1 MSGGDP
7 FLSIENPLSYKEYL
21 KIDDL
26 LSLQNLLSRPRQ
38 HDEVLFIIAHQTFEL
53 WFKLMLNEL
62 ETTIHLM
69 ISGNIPEAT
78 RLLRRVIEVEKLLIA
93 QIEVLETIRPT
104 DFLSF
109 RNVLSPAS
117 GFQSLQFREL
127 EFISGLKDERFLKLH
142 GEDSSDREQLAKRLE
157 SPSLWDGFTKVMR
170 QTGFDVDSPSGG
182 ASLQFQKEVSAVAKL
197 YSEGTK
203 IDVIEL
209 AEALLEYD
217 KQFWLWRDHH
227 ISMVERV
234 IGRRMGTGHDSVQNV
249 LGRFASGSAGTSYL
263 ESTLRT
269 RFFPVLWEARTALEE
284 KE

>member
-1 MSGGDP
+1 
-7 FLSIENPLSYKEYL
+7 LSIENPLSYKEYL

-62 ETTIHLM
+62 ETSIHLM
-69 ISGNIPEAT
+69 ISGDVPEAT
-78 RLLRRVIEVEKLLIA
+78 RLLRRVAEVEKLLIS
-93 QIEVLETIRPT
+93 QIGVLETIRPT

-127 EFISGLKDERFLKLH
+127 EFISGLKDARFLKLH
-142 GEDSSDREQLAKRLE
+142 EDNTSDTDQLAKRLE
-157 SPSLWDGFTKVMR
+157 APSLWDGFLKVMR
-170 QTGFDVDSPSGG
+170 QAGFDLDASSGDN
-182 ASLQFQKEVSAVAKL
+182 SLQFQKEVDAVAKL
-197 YSEGTK
+197 YSEGTRTQ
-203 IDVIEL
+203 IIEL

-234 IGRRMGTGHDSVQNV
+234 IGRRMGTGHEYVQNT

-263 ESTLRT
+263 ESTLRK
-269 RFFPVLWEARTALEE
+269 RFFPVLWEARTVLDE
-284 KE
+284 K